1 MDARIVV
8 AVNGTIETV
17 MLKDVLTV
25 GRNPGNDLV
34 LADEIV
40 SRNHALIRR
49 DGERYFVIDQG
60 SSNGTFLNGQPVG
73 IATKL
78 NSGDDISMGETVLS
92 FYHQQAE
99 EQAPIDVDTS
109 EQTARVF
116 APVTLSIFVTDIRN
130 YTTLSEQI
138 PSEEFSQI
146 LSGWFNIAGR
156 CIARHGGTIEHFR
169 GDNVAAYWVS
179 KPEDNCK
186 NYIVQA
192 VKTAQEMVKEAKVLN
207 EEISARF
214 PGKAFNIG
222 CGVHMGKAV
231 FGNIGTDARR
241 DFTIL
246 GDSVNVAFR
255 IEGLCSTLKKE
266 VLVSEAIKDAV
277 TESFKFDDMGLHGLK
292 GKAGKFRLFTLDGT

>member
-1 MDARIVV
+1 MDASIVV
-8 AVNGTIETV
+8 TVNGTIETV
-17 MLKDVLTV
+17 ALKDVLTV

-34 LADEIV
+34 LSDEIV

-49 DGERYFVIDQG
+49 DGDSYFVIDLG

-78 NSGDDISMGETVLS
+78 ASGDDINMGESVLS
-92 FYHQQAE
+92 FYNQQAE
-99 EQAPIDVDTS
+99 ERVPVEIDKN

-138 PSEEFSQI
+138 PSDEFSQI
-146 LSGWFNIAGR
+146 LSGWFNTAGR

-169 GDNVAAYWVS
+169 GDNVAAYWLS
-179 KPEDNCK
+179 KPDDNCK

-207 EEISARF
+207 EEMTARF

-255 IEGLCSTLKKE
+255 IEGLCSTLRRE
-266 VLVSEAIKDAV
+266 VLVSKEVKEAV
-277 TESFKFDDMGLHGLK
+277 TESFVFNDMGLHGLK
-292 GKAGKFRLFTLDGT
+292 GKAGKFRLYTLG